1 MDLYCDNSR
10 AIAQAKEPRE
20 HKKTKHVLWRYHLI
34 HEIIGRDDVKVC
46 KVHTNH
52 NVADPLMKHLP
63 QPKHEVLMRSMG
75 IRYLH
80 E

>member
-10 AIAQAKEPRE
+10 AIAQVKEPRA
-20 HKKTKHVLWRYHLI
+20 HKRTKHVLWRYHLI
-34 HEIIGRDDVKVC
+34 REIIGRGDVKVC

-52 NVADPLMKHLP
+52 NVGDPLMKHLP
-63 QPKHEVLMRSMG
+63 QPKNEVLMRSMG

-80 E
+80 K